1 LERVRKEQRVE
12 SWRHGAT
19 APRLLC
25 KRVHLLVQ
33 DGEAALSLAVEIEFL
48 CRSIDSFSYSAWLR
62 VSP

>member
-1 LERVRKEQRVE
+1 LLERVRKEQRVE

-25 KRVHLLVQ
+25 KRVHLLVRRVA
-33 DGEAALSLAVEIEFL
+33 GENET
-48 CRSIDSFSYSAWLR
+48 RSIGFSYSAWLR